1 MLKVFITVDTEVWPN
16 TPGWPRT
23 PIAAARTDFR
33 RESALYLDGA
43 TGAGEFGVGYQ
54 LAMLARYGL
63 KACFFVE
70 PLAAARIGTA
80 ALEKVVGQ
88 VQRAGHEVQLHLH
101 TEWLGDL
108 HDATLPPRYR
118 QFMHEFSMPE
128 QAALIRAGAALLEQA
143 GAAPVCAFRAG
154 SFGANADTLRA
165 LAACGLAYDSSYNPT
180 CLHPDFARTP
190 VLEQPARIGGVWEF
204 PVSSYADYPR
214 HRRHAQLCAC
224 SFAEMR
230 AALMAAWQARWYSFV
245 IVLHS
250 FELLRGRSPP
260 HTPAPDWRVVGRF
273 ESLCRLLDAERD
285 KFSTTLFREL
295 DPAQVPALPHAP
307 ALRGTLRRTL
317 LRAAQQRWPQR
328 NS

>member
-1 MLKVFITVDTEVWPN
+1 MKVFITVDTEVWPDA
-16 TPGWPRT
+16 PDWPRT
-23 PIAAARTDFR
+23 PIAAGRTDFA

-43 TGAGEFGVGYQ
+43 TGEGEFGVGYQ
-54 LAMLARYGL
+54 LAMLGRHGL

-70 PLAAARIGTA
+70 PLAAARIGRA
-80 ALEKVVGQ
+80 PLEKVVDQ

-108 HDATLPPRYR
+108 QDAALPGRHR
-118 QFMHEFSMPE
+118 QFMHQFSVDQ
-128 QAALIRAGAALLEQA
+128 QAALIGSGAARLARA

-165 LAACGLAYDSSYNPT
+165 LAACGLAFDSSYNPT
-180 CLHPDFARTP
+180 CLHPDFLRAP
-190 VLEQPARIGGVWEF
+190 VLEQPARVHGVWEF
-204 PVSSYADYPR
+204 PVSSFGDYPR

-230 AALMAAWQARWYSFV
+230 AALMAAWEARWYSFV

-260 HTPAPDWRVVGRF
+260 HTPAPDWRVIGRF
-273 ESLCRLLDAERD
+273 ESLCRLLDAERG
-285 KFSTTLFREL
+285 KFATTLFREL
-295 DPAQVPALPHAP
+295 DPALVPALPRAP
-307 ALRGTLRRTL
+307 ALRGSIARTL
-317 LRAAQQRWPQR
+317 LRAAQQHWPHR